1 MARGFLPLPGQGRDR
16 IRACLLGRFSTSSVI
31 IPVCKAVG
39 LGAVGKEGAI
49 VFRVNWAFDDSDKG
63 RMLCDLWRK
72 EWVH

>member
-1 MARGFLPLPGQGRDR
+1 M
-16 IRACLLGRFSTSSVI
+16 
-31 IPVCKAVG
+31 G